1 MTRERF
7 EEWLRSQNRT
17 GEMIVK
23 INYKYDFEKKYTEEN
38 EHMEWD
44 GIDIIWLNDWD
55 EGQEDVII
63 IGYTWVDEVEIKHI
77 F

>member
-1 MTRERF
+1 MNRERF
-7 EEWLRSQNRT
+7 FEWLRSQNRT

-44 GIDIIWLNDWD
+44 GTDIIWLNDWD